1 MLGLFWAR
9 FAIVTEIPN
18 VGSLEGEFVGTSL
31 PGDPPAAWLVTSMMF
46 DLGNAPLAASPEE
59 LIALVQEPRPYIA
72 MEVHGASPLTQKAKK
87 MIAANY
93 RTDIAISDLAR
104 KLGVSH
110 AHLSR
115 QFKRDF
121 GVTPIGYRHRL
132 RVSEAMSRLSK
143 GEAILDVGYEVGF
156 NDTTRFYNDFRKV
169 TGTSPGKCR

>member
-1 MLGLFWAR
+1 
-9 FAIVTEIPN
+9 
-18 VGSLEGEFVGTSL
+18 
-31 PGDPPAAWLVTSMMF
+31 MMF

-72 MEVHGASPLTQKAKK
+72 MEVHGASPLTQKAKE

-132 RVSEAMSRLSK
+132 ACERSDEPAFE

-169 TGTSPGKCR
+169 TGTSPENAGDSAVYVTVRGILGLNWTISDWTNPAFQIRNPKFQTD